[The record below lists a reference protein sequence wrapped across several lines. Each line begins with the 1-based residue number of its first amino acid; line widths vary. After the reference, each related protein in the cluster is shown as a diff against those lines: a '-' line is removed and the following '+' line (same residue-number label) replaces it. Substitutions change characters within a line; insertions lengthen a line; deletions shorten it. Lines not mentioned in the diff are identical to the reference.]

1 MTDHARAR
9 RLADRIKVVTA
20 EMVERGIKDPR
31 LGFVTLTD
39 VRLTPDLR
47 EAKVFYT
54 VLGDETAR
62 ADSDAALQSA
72 TGVLRAEIGKQC
84 RLRFVP
90 TLEFIA
96 DAVPESAAA
105 IEELLAATRAAD
117 AEKARLAAD
126 AVPAGDPD
134 PYRKPRNV
142 DDEADEE

>member
-1 MTDHARAR
+1 VTDHARAR

-54 VLGDETAR
+54 VLGDATAR
-62 ADSDAALQSA
+62 AESDAALQSA

-90 TLEFIA
+90 TLEFVA

-134 PYRKPRNV
+134 PYRKPRTAE
-142 DDEADEE
+142 DETEDE

>member
-134 PYRKPRNV
+134 PYRKPRTD
-142 DDEADEE
+142 DDEVDA

>member
-1 MTDHARAR
+1 VTDHARAR

-134 PYRKPRNV
+134 PYRKPRTA
-142 DDEADEE
+142 DDEADDE